1 VFLAETAPQI
11 GEDPILDT
19 KLGVVSLTDVNSYI
33 RAMTTGTVRTTSSEG
48 SDARSRLYWLDIDVN
63 FKDIIRQQR
72 MSSHHQISRLLPP
85 SLQYSILTGVGTVAN
100 ALSVGEDATTFNRFK
115 VDVAAF
121 IQTNEIFEAAELN
134 RSAKMIWNDVDVQ
147 SPRLEIYVQPKM
159 LRHLVELYVTKR
171 IDTIIMSMKIA
182 VTRQPMADSG
192 PGSELLPVLDTDQRL
207 FFRRTQCELLSVHA
221 SLAHQSGSRQS

>member
-1 VFLAETAPQI
+1 
-11 GEDPILDT
+11 
-19 KLGVVSLTDVNSYI
+19 
-33 RAMTTGTVRTTSSEG
+33 MTTGTVRTTSSER

-63 FKDIIRQQR
+63 FKDIMRQPR
-72 MSSHHQISRLLPP
+72 MISNRQISRLPPPP
-85 SLQYSILTGVGTVAN
+85 SLQYSILNGVGTVAN

-147 SPRLEIYVQPKM
+147 SPRLEIYVQPKI

-171 IDTIIMSMKIA
+171 IDTIILSIKIA
-182 VTRQPMADSG
+182 VTRQPMADTG

-207 FFRRTQCELLSVHA
+207 YFRRTQCELLSVHA
-221 SLAHQSGSRQS
+221 SLAHESASRQS